1 MNTEGVEMMQRRKNY
16 LPCSKFRQMF
26 SLGHQYKNFV
36 LLLLALIFK
45 KEFKPTL
52 HKFKKS
58 IDLKNCNLNKI

>member
-45 KEFKPTL
+45 KNLNPPYTNFQKSR
-52 HKFKKS
+52 FKK
-58 IDLKNCNLNKI
+58 IVI